1 MFKNV
6 FQERVFPYC
15 SGVATVS
22 SLSEDTTNNEASLDL
37 QHNTPAD
44 FLLACIA
51 RATCQYY
58 QDVIIKIPEVSSN
71 SAKQL
76 YTDIGKGTLDT
87 ILIISHKGPKIP

>member
-1 MFKNV
+1 MLKFQIV

-22 SLSEDTTNNEASLDL
+22 SLSDNTSNNEPNIDL

-51 RATCQYY
+51 KATCQYY
-58 QDVIIKIPEVSSN
+58 QDVIIKIPEVSPN

-76 YTDIGKGTLDT
+76 YTDIGKQNR
-87 ILIISHKGPKIP
+87 LIDQTK